1 MMRDMRPFR
10 PRRVVDDGVFRYEE
24 FGRVAW
30 LVRTGG
36 FRHPMPN
43 RWLPAALLGGG
54 VAAGTLLRSL
64 TSFGLPVA
72 LPAGVAGIWL
82 GALFVDGFA
91 YRRTRRPPPGGG
103 GDPSGDR
110 APRPHAPFAGAGA
123 AAVPLPRD
131 HESE

>member
-1 MMRDMRPFR
+1 
-10 PRRVVDDGVFRYEE
+10 
-24 FGRVAW
+24 
-30 LVRTGG
+30 
-36 FRHPMPN
+36 MPN
-43 RWLPAALLGGG
+43 RWLPTALLGGG